1 MILSTLPWR
10 KVRSVYHPAGGGHY
24 LHQAHLVSGV
34 AVGQGQAPTRK
45 EAKQIAAI
53 EAIRVLQA
61 SG

>member
-1 MILSTLPWR
+1 MIPSTSPR
-10 KVRSVYHPAGGGHY
+10 QKVRKGFLSWQVNIGTYIKAI
-24 LHQAHLVSGV
+24 VSGV